1 MGVSMLLQIKFKATL
16 LRPLFVGVVLLIAFH
31 GGRAQDFKRQYKN
44 SKDFFKEG
52 KYNLAMESFKPVM
65 VYDKNNPYA
74 EYASFY
80 YAQAALRQ
88 NFSAVAKDMLLQIRR
103 LYPNWDQMNEVNY
116 WLAKI
121 YFDKG
126 EWFQGMHILSEIR
139 QEDYLE
145 TEEIGR
151 LKRHH
156 LSLVSDPEVMR
167 MMWEEYPNDQD
178 VGKFL
183 AAAIGR
189 QPYDKQDR
197 VLFDS
202 VVTRFGLDPRKYTA
216 ATVPMPVFKDSYTVS
231 VLFPFLA
238 STLDAS
244 PSIKQNQLVLDL
256 YEGMRIACDSLFRKG
271 IKIDLWV
278 YDTERNPS
286 DPDRGKEAMKKLLGS
301 EELKNTDLIVGPI
314 FREEL
319 KPVQQFSEERW
330 INMINPVS
338 NNAEYIGQN
347 PYAMLFQPSLE
358 TLGARSA
365 DMLAARGKKKN
376 CMVLYGDSQKDSVMA
391 ANFSR
396 RAQELGLQIVWSEQF
411 KKETAERIIA
421 ILAKPTE
428 FDEFKN
434 PKQFTMKLDSIG
446 SVYVA
451 SDNPLIYTKVISSI
465 ESRGDS
471 VLIIGSE
478 SWLDNPSVDLRKY
491 ERLNVMFAAPNYTPY
506 FLPPFLNFRKAF
518 IKTHGYF
525 PQEYM
530 NYTKVGFEFM
540 MIVGRALHNHGVY
553 FQEGLYKGGMISGF
567 LTTGYEYS
575 QARDNQGFPFIYF
588 LNGQLVPVK

>member
-1 MGVSMLLQIKFKATL
+1 MLLQIKFKATF
-16 LRPLFVGVVLLIAFH
+16 LRPLFMGVVLLIAFH

-65 VYDKNNPYA
+65 VYDKDNPYA

-88 NFSAVAKDMLLQIRR
+88 NFSAVAKDMLLQIKR

-126 EWFQGMHILSEIR
+126 EWFQGMYMLSEIKL
-139 QEDYLE
+139 EDYLE

-151 LKRHH
+151 LKRHY

-178 VGKFL
+178 VGIFL

-202 VVTRFGLDPRKYTA
+202 VVTRFGLDPQKYTA

-244 PSIKQNQLVLDL
+244 PNIKQNQLILDL

-271 IKIDLWV
+271 IKIDLLV

-396 RAQELGLQIVWSEQF
+396 RAQELGLQVVWSEQF

-478 SWLDNPSVDLRKY
+478 SWLDNPSVDLRK
-491 ERLNVMFAAPNYTPY
+491 PKTPTS
-506 FLPPFLNFRKAF
+506 LSDTAQGNRNATSKS
-518 IKTHGYF
+518 KM
-525 PQEYM
+525 M
-530 NYTKVGFEFM
+530 NKIDT
-540 MIVGRALHNHGVY
+540 R
-553 FQEGLYKGGMISGF
+553 
-567 LTTGYEYS
+567 
-575 QARDNQGFPFIYF
+575 
-588 LNGQLVPVK
+588 

>member
-1 MGVSMLLQIKFKATL
+1 MNEKTKAMLFRAL
-16 LRPLFVGVVLLIAFH
+16 LVGALILGAFQPV
-31 GGRAQDFKRQYKN
+31 ASQDFKRQYKN
-44 SKDFFKEG
+44 AKDFFKEG

-65 VYDKNNPYA
+65 VYDKENPYV

-80 YAQAALRQ
+80 YAQAAMRQ
-88 NFSAVAKDMLLQIRR
+88 NFSAVARDMLLQIKR
-103 LYPNWDQMNEVNY
+103 LYPGWDQMNEVNY

-126 EWFQGMHILSEIR
+126 EHFQGMNLLMQVK

-145 TEEIGR
+145 VQEISR
-151 LKRHH
+151 LKRFY
-156 LSLVSDPEVMR
+156 LARISDPEILR
-167 MMWEEYPNDQD
+167 LMWEEYPNDAD

-183 AAAIGR
+183 AKAIGR
-189 QPYDKQDR
+189 QPEGKQDLD
-197 VLFDS
+197 LFQALA
-202 VVTRFGLDPRKYTA
+202 TRFGLERKDYISPDWPA
-216 ATVPMPVFKDSYTVS
+216 PVFKDEYNVS
-231 VLFPFLA
+231 VLFPFLVA
-238 STLDAS
+238 TLDPS
-244 PSIKQNQLVLDL
+244 PSVKPNQLILDL
-256 YEGMRIACDSLFRKG
+256 YEGMRMAADSLFRNG
-271 IKIDLWV
+271 IKINLLA
-278 YDTERNPS
+278 YDTERSPTEPQHGREVIN
-286 DPDRGKEAMKKLLGS
+286 RLLGT
-301 EELKNTDLIVGPI
+301 EELRNTDLIVGPI

-330 INMINPVS
+330 INMISPVS
-338 NNAEYIGQN
+338 NQSEYVGKN

-365 DMLAARGKKKN
+365 DVLAARSRNKK
-376 CMVLYGDSQKDSVMA
+376 CMILYGDNQRDSVMA

-396 RAQELGLQIVWSEQF
+396 RALELGMQVVWMEQF

-428 FDEFKN
+428 YDEFKN

-451 SDNPLIYTKVISSI
+451 SDNPLVYTKVISSI

-491 ERLNVMFAAPNYTPY
+491 ERLNVMFAAPNYTSY
-506 FLPPFLNFRKAF
+506 SRAPFQKFRKAY
-518 IKTHGYF
+518 IRTHGSF

-540 MIVGRALHNHGVY
+540 MIIGRALHDHGVY
-553 FQEGLYKGGMISGF
+553 FQTGLAETGLVPGW
-567 LTTGYEYS
+567 LTNGYELS
-575 QARDNQGFPFIYF
+575 PTRDNRGFPFIYF
-588 LNGQLVPVK
+588 HRGELIPIE